1 MNIIVIN
8 IFDNN
13 NILISFLCLTLTK
26 IFLTEKSCIDNTY
39 AKKVSKGVGAKKGR
53 CARNQYCVQN
63 KSQVKTK

>member
-8 IFDNN
+8 IFDN

-26 IFLTEKSCIDNTY
+26 IFLTGKSCIDNTY
-39 AKKVSKGVGAKKGR
+39 AKKVCKGVGAKKGR
-53 CARNQYCVQN
+53 CARKQYCVQN